1 MGSLDSRNHLCRWVS
16 DINYTKEKALEMH
29 QSSDETRALREKIFE
44 YVRTRMDYDP
54 IPLDYPKT
62 EQQLLAEA
70 GLTLSEAGLGG
81 EEALKLFEE
90 VLAPAT
96 ISTDHPGFVSFI
108 PNAPTEAAS
117 LFDLVV
123 SASSIYGG
131 SWMEG
136 AGAVFAENQVLSWFA
151 SEVGLPEGSGGVFV
165 QGGTI
170 GNLSAL
176 VAARQFHKQK
186 LRDSGVTFSG
196 KFSFIASKEAHS
208 SLKAAAKVMDVEI
221 VLAEPGQE
229 GRLSANA
236 VKAALSAQPDHSV
249 FAIVATGGTTNFGI
263 VDDLR
268 GIGKIAK
275 EKDVWFHIDGAYG
288 LAGVLS
294 PKYKQLFDGS
304 ELADSF
310 IVDPHKWLFAPY
322 DACALVYKNPELAR
336 AAHTQHGEYLETLTE
351 SGLWNPADYSF
362 GLTRRTRGLPL
373 WFSLVTHGIAKYRE
387 AIEYNIDV
395 AHEIADVIRSMD
407 HVELVREPELSVV
420 VFERKGWDIDQYNTW
435 SDKLLRDEIGFVV
448 PSSHKGKPNT
458 RFAIVNPLT
467 SVKLLTQILESMK

>member
-1 MGSLDSRNHLCRWVS
+1 
-16 DINYTKEKALEMH
+16 MH
-29 QSSDETRALREKIFE
+29 QSSDETRALRERIFE

-54 IPLDYPKT
+54 IPLDYPKS
-62 EQQLLAEA
+62 EKELFAEA
-70 GLTLSEAGLGG
+70 GHTLSEQGLGG
-81 EEALKLFEE
+81 EKALKLFEE

-108 PNAPTEAAS
+108 PNAATEAAS

-151 SEVGLPEGSGGVFV
+151 SEVGLPAGSGGLFV

-176 VAARQFHKQK
+176 VTARQSHREMLKA
-186 LRDSGVTFSG
+186 SGEEYSG
-196 KFSFIASKEAHS
+196 RLSFIASKEAHS
-208 SLKAAAKVMDVEI
+208 SLKAAAKVMDVDI
-221 VLAEPGQE
+221 VLAEPSLD
-229 GRLSANA
+229 GRLSASA
-236 VKAALSAQPDHSV
+236 VSDALASQAKDSV

-268 GIGKIAK
+268 GIGELARK
-275 EKDVWFHIDGAYG
+275 ESIWFHIDGAYG

-294 PKYKQLFDGS
+294 AKYKHLFDGS

-310 IVDPHKWLFAPY
+310 IVDPHKWLFAPF
-322 DACALVYKNPELAR
+322 DACALVYRDPELAR
-336 AAHTQHGEYLETLTE
+336 ATHTQHGEYLETLTV
-351 SGLWNPADYSF
+351 SGLWNPSDYSF

-373 WFSLVTHGIAKYRE
+373 WFSLATHGVAKYRE

-395 AHEIADVIRSMD
+395 AHEIAEVIRSME
-407 HVELVREPELSVV
+407 HVELVRDPELSVV
-420 VFERKGWDIDQYNTW
+420 VFERKGWGIDQYNAW

-467 SVKLLTQILESMK
+467 SVKLLTQILETMK

>member
-1 MGSLDSRNHLCRWVS
+1 
-16 DINYTKEKALEMH
+16 MH

-54 IPLDYPKT
+54 IPLDYPKP
-62 EQQLLAEA
+62 EQQLLEEA
-70 GLTLSEAGLGG
+70 GLTLTEAGLGG
-81 EEALKLFEE
+81 EKALKLFEE

-117 LFDLVV
+117 MFDLVV
-123 SASSIYGG
+123 SASSMYGG
-131 SWMEG
+131 SWLEG
-136 AGAVFAENQVLSWFA
+136 AGAIFAENQVLSWFA
-151 SEVGLPEGSGGVFV
+151 SEVGLPKGSGGAFV

-176 VAARQFHKQK
+176 VTARQSHKQK
-186 LRDSGVTFSG
+186 LASSGINYSG
-196 KFSFIASKEAHS
+196 GFSFIASKEAHS

-221 VLAEPGQE
+221 VLAEPGQY
-229 GRLSANA
+229 GRLTEAA
-236 VKAALSAQPDHSV
+236 VRDALLAQPDHSV
-249 FAIVATGGTTNFGI
+249 FAIVATSGTTNFGI

-268 GIGKIAK
+268 GIGKLAK
-275 EKDVWFHIDGAYG
+275 EHGLWFHIDGAYG

-294 PKYKQLFDGS
+294 KKYKHLFDGS

-322 DACALVYKNPELAR
+322 DACALVYRNPQIAK
-336 AAHTQHGEYLETLTE
+336 ATHTQHGEYLATLTE
-351 SGLWNPADYSF
+351 SGLWNPSDYSF

-373 WFSLVTHGIAKYRE
+373 WFSLATHGVARYRE

-395 AHEIADVIRSMD
+395 AHEIAEVIRSMD
-407 HVELVREPELSVV
+407 HVELVRDPELSVV
-420 VFERKGWDIDQYNTW
+420 VFERKGWGIDQYNAW
-435 SDKLLRDEIGFVV
+435 SDKLIRDEIGFVV

-458 RFAIVNPLT
+458 RFAVVNPLT

>member
-1 MGSLDSRNHLCRWVS
+1 
-16 DINYTKEKALEMH
+16 MH
-29 QSSDETRALREKIFE
+29 QSSDETRVLREKIFE

-54 IPLDYPKT
+54 IPLDYPKS
-62 EQQLLAEA
+62 EQELFAQA
-70 GLTLSEAGLGG
+70 GLTLSEEGMGG
-81 EEALKLFEE
+81 DKALRLFEQ

-108 PNAPTEAAS
+108 PNAATEAAS

-123 SASSIYGG
+123 SASSMYGG
-131 SWMEG
+131 SWLEG
-136 AGAVFAENQVLSWFA
+136 AGAIFAENQVLTWFA
-151 SEVGLPEGSGGVFV
+151 SEVGLPKGSGGSFV

-176 VAARQFHKQK
+176 VTARQSHRQK
-186 LRDSGVTFSG
+186 LIDSGINYSG
-196 KFSFIASKEAHS
+196 KLSFIASKEAHS

-221 VLAEPGQE
+221 VLAEPGPD
-229 GRLSANA
+229 GRLTAAA
-236 VKAALSAQPDHSV
+236 VKDVLSAQPANSV

-268 GIGKIAK
+268 GIGELAK
-275 EKDVWFHIDGAYG
+275 AHGLWFHIDGAYG

-294 PKYKQLFDGS
+294 PKYKHLFDGS

-322 DACALVYKNPELAR
+322 DACALVYRKPEIAR
-336 AAHTQHGEYLETLTE
+336 ATHTQHGEYLATLTE
-351 SGLWNPADYSF
+351 SGLWNPSDYSF

-373 WFSLVTHGIAKYRE
+373 WFSLATHGVAKYRE

-395 AHEIADVIRSMD
+395 AHEIAEVIRSMD

-420 VFERKGWDIDQYNTW
+420 VFERKGWGIDQYNAW

-458 RFAIVNPLT
+458 RFAVVNPLT

>member
-1 MGSLDSRNHLCRWVS
+1 
-16 DINYTKEKALEMH
+16 MH
-29 QSSDETRALREKIFE
+29 KSTDESKALREKIFE
-44 YVRTRMDYDP
+44 YVRVRMDYDP

-62 EQQLLAEA
+62 EEELVAEA
-70 GLTLSEAGLGG
+70 GFTITETGLGG
-81 EEALKLFEE
+81 DQALKLFEE

-108 PNAPTEAAS
+108 PNAATEAAS

-136 AGAVFAENQVLSWFA
+136 AGAVFAENQVLEWFA
-151 SEVGLPEGSGGVFV
+151 SEVGLPKGAGGAFV

-176 VAARQFHKQK
+176 ATARQAHREKLKQA
-186 LRDSGVTFSG
+186 GVNFEG
-196 KFSFIASKEAHS
+196 RLSFISSKESHS
-208 SLKAAAKVMDVEI
+208 SLKAAAKIMDVDI
-221 VLAEPGQE
+221 LLAEPTGD
-229 GRLSANA
+229 GRLEAAA
-236 VKAALSAQPDHSV
+236 VRAAYEGAASHSV

-268 GIGKIAK
+268 GIGEFAK
-275 EKDVWFHIDGAYG
+275 SVGTWFHIDGAYG
-288 LAGVLS
+288 LAGILS
-294 PKYKQLFDGS
+294 HKYHHLFDGS

-310 IVDPHKWLFAPY
+310 IVDPHKWLFAPF
-322 DACALVYKNPELAR
+322 DACCLVYRDPKLAK
-336 AAHTQHGEYLETLTE
+336 ATHTQHGEYLETLNE

-373 WFSLVTHGIAKYRE
+373 WFSLATHGIQKYRE
-387 AIEYNIDV
+387 AIEHNIDV
-395 AHEIADVIRSMD
+395 AHQIASIIRTMD

-420 VFERKGWDIDQYNTW
+420 VFERKGWELEHYNAW
-435 SDKLLRDEIGFVV
+435 SDKLLRDEIAFVV
-448 PSSHKGKPNT
+448 PSSHRGKPNT

-467 SVKLLTQILESMK
+467 SVSLLTEILESMK

>member
-1 MGSLDSRNHLCRWVS
+1 MDSRCSFYRRTSGIDNS
-16 DINYTKEKALEMH
+16 KEKALRMH

-54 IPLDYPKT
+54 IPLDYPKS
-62 EQQLLAEA
+62 EQELFAEA
-70 GLTLSEAGLGG
+70 GLTLTENGLGG
-81 EEALKLFEE
+81 EKALKLFEE

-108 PNAPTEAAS
+108 PNAATEAAS

-136 AGAVFAENQVLSWFA
+136 AGAIFAENQVLSWFA
-151 SEVGLPEGSGGVFV
+151 SEVGLPEGSGGAFV

-176 VAARQFHKQK
+176 VTARQSHRQK
-186 LRDSGVTFSG
+186 LEKLGISYAG
-196 KFSFIASKEAHS
+196 KLAFLASKEAHS

-221 VLAEPGQE
+221 VLAEPGSD
-229 GRLSANA
+229 GRLTATA
-236 VKAALSAQPDHSV
+236 VKNVLGAQPENSV

-268 GIGKIAK
+268 GIGELSKAHDI
-275 EKDVWFHIDGAYG
+275 WFHIDGAYG

-294 PKYKQLFDGS
+294 PKYKHLFDGS

-322 DACALVYKNPELAR
+322 DACALVYKNPEIAR
-336 AAHTQHGEYLETLTE
+336 ATHAQHGEYLATLTE
-351 SGLWNPADYSF
+351 SGLWNPSDYSF

-373 WFSLVTHGIAKYRE
+373 WFSLAAHGVAKYRE

-395 AHEIADVIRSMD
+395 AHEIAEVIRSMD

-420 VFERKGWDIDQYNTW
+420 VFERKGWDIDQYDAW
-435 SDKLLRDEIGFVV
+435 SDQLLRDEVGFVV

-458 RFAIVNPLT
+458 RFAVVNPLT

>member
-1 MGSLDSRNHLCRWVS
+1 
-16 DINYTKEKALEMH
+16 MH
-29 QSSDETRALREKIFE
+29 KSSDETRALREKIFE
-44 YVRTRMDYDP
+44 YVRVRMDYDP
-54 IPLDYPKT
+54 IPLDSPKSEAELFEQAGFTLT
-62 EQQLLAEA
+62 EQ
-70 GLTLSEAGLGG
+70 GLGG
-81 EEALKLFEE
+81 DKALQLFEE

-108 PNAPTEAAS
+108 PNAATEAAS

-136 AGAVFAENQVLSWFA
+136 AGAVFAENQVLTWFA
-151 SEVGLPEGSGGVFV
+151 GEVGLPEGSGGVFV

-176 VAARQFHKQK
+176 VTARQAHRQK
-186 LRDSGVTFSG
+186 LEDAGVNYQG
-196 KFSFIASKEAHS
+196 RMSFIASKEAHS
-208 SLKAAAKVMDVEI
+208 SLKAAAKVMDVDI
-221 VLAEPGQE
+221 VLASPDASGKLMADQVEI
-229 GRLSANA
+229 A
-236 VKAALSAQPDHSV
+236 VRSQPEHSV

-268 GIGKIAK
+268 GIGELANSLGI
-275 EKDVWFHIDGAYG
+275 WFHIDGAYG
-288 LAGVLS
+288 LAGILS
-294 PKYKQLFDGS
+294 PKHKKLFDGS
-304 ELADSF
+304 ALADSF
-310 IVDPHKWLFAPY
+310 IVDPHKWLFAPF
-322 DACALVYKNPELAR
+322 DACCLVYAKPEIAR
-336 AAHTQHGEYLETLTE
+336 ATHTQHGEYLETLTE

-373 WFSLVTHGIAKYRE
+373 WFSLATHGIKQYRD

-395 AHEIADVIRSMD
+395 AYQIADVIRSMD

-420 VFERKGWDIDQYNTW
+420 VFERKGWDLDDYNAW
-435 SDKLLRDEIGFVV
+435 SEKLLKDEIGFVV
-448 PSSHKGKPNT
+448 PSSHQGKPNT

-467 SVKLLTQILESMK
+467 TVELLTEILESMR

>member
-1 MGSLDSRNHLCRWVS
+1 VH
-16 DINYTKEKALEMH
+16 K
-29 QSSDETRALREKIFE
+29 SSDESKALREKIFD
-44 YVRTRMDYDP
+44 YVRVRMDYDP

-62 EQQLLAEA
+62 EQELVAEA
-70 GLTLSEAGLGG
+70 GLTITENGLGG
-81 EEALKLFEE
+81 NQALKLFEE

-108 PNAPTEAAS
+108 PNAATEASS

-123 SASSIYGG
+123 SASSMYGG

-136 AGAVFAENQVLSWFA
+136 AGAVFAENQVLEWFA
-151 SEVGLPEGSGGVFV
+151 SEVGLPKGSGGAFV

-176 VAARQFHKQK
+176 ATARQAHRDK
-186 LRDSGVTFSG
+186 LSQAGVQFEG
-196 KFSFIASKEAHS
+196 RLAFIASKEAHS
-208 SLKAAAKVMDVEI
+208 SLKAAAKMMDVDI
-221 VLAEPGQE
+221 LLAEPE
-229 GRLSANA
+229 ADGRLKASS
-236 VKAALSAQPDHSV
+236 VKAAYEIATEHSV
-249 FAIVATGGTTNFGI
+249 FAVVATGGTTNFGI

-268 GIGKIAK
+268 GVGEFAK
-275 EKDVWFHIDGAYG
+275 SVNIWFHIDGAYG

-294 PKYKQLFDGS
+294 KKYQNLFDGS

-322 DACALVYKNPELAR
+322 DACALIYRNPLIAK
-336 AAHTQHGEYLETLTE
+336 ATHTQHGEYLETLTE
-351 SGLWNPADYSF
+351 SGLWNPSDYSF

-373 WFSLVTHGIAKYRE
+373 WFSLATHGIQKYRE
-387 AIEYNIDV
+387 AIEHNIDV
-395 AHEIADVIRSMD
+395 AHEVAAVIKTMD

-420 VFERKGWDIDQYNTW
+420 VFERKGWELADYNAW
-435 SDKLLRDEIGFVV
+435 SDKLLRDEVGFVV
-448 PSSHKGKPNT
+448 PSSHRGKPNT

-467 SVKLLTQILESMK
+467 SVELLTQILESMK

>member
-1 MGSLDSRNHLCRWVS
+1 
-16 DINYTKEKALEMH
+16 MH
-29 QSSDETRALREKIFE
+29 QSSDETNALREKIFE

-54 IPLDYPKT
+54 IPLDSPKS
-62 EQQLLAEA
+62 EKELLQAA
-70 GLTLSEAGLGG
+70 GLTVTEEGLGG
-81 EEALKLFEE
+81 EKALQVFEQ

-108 PNAPTEAAS
+108 PNAATDAAS

-151 SEVGLPEGSGGVFV
+151 SEVGLPTGAGGAFV

-176 VAARQFHKQK
+176 VTARAAHLNK
-186 LRDSGVTFSG
+186 LESKG
-196 KFSFIASKEAHS
+196 IAQPGRLAFVASREAHS
-208 SLKAAAKVMDVEI
+208 SLKAAAKVMDVDI
-221 VLAEPGQE
+221 VLAEPSEG
-229 GRLSANA
+229 GRLSAEA
-236 VKAALSAQPDHSV
+236 VKRAIQDQTQHGV

-268 GIGKIAK
+268 GIGELAK
-275 EKDVWFHIDGAYG
+275 SLGIWFHIDGAYG

-294 PKYKQLFDGS
+294 KKYKHLFDGS

-322 DACALVYKNPELAR
+322 DACALVYAEPAIAR
-336 AAHTQHGEYLETLTE
+336 ATHTQHGEYLEALTE
-351 SGLWNPADYSF
+351 SGLWNPSDYSF

-373 WFSLVTHGIAKYRE
+373 WFSLATHGVAKYRK

-395 AHEIADVIRSMD
+395 AHEVAELIRSMD
-407 HVELVREPELSVV
+407 HVELVRDPELSVV
-420 VFERKGWDIDQYNTW
+420 VFERKGWNLEQYNAW
-435 SDKLLRDEIGFVV
+435 SEKLLKDEIGFVV
-448 PSSHKGKPNT
+448 PSSHKGKPNA
-458 RFAIVNPLT
+458 RFAVVNPLT
-467 SVKLLTQILESMK
+467 SVKLLTEILESMR

>member
-1 MGSLDSRNHLCRWVS
+1 
-16 DINYTKEKALEMH
+16 MH
-29 QSSDETRALREKIFE
+29 KSTNESKALRERIFE
-44 YVRTRMDYDP
+44 YVRVRMDYDP
-54 IPLDYPKT
+54 IPLDYPKS
-62 EQQLLAEA
+62 EQDLLAEA
-70 GLTLSEAGLGG
+70 GLTITEKGLGG
-81 EEALKLFEE
+81 TQALKLFEE

-108 PNAPTEAAS
+108 PNAATKTAS

-136 AGAVFAENQVLSWFA
+136 SGAVFAENQVLEWFA
-151 SEVGLPEGSGGVFV
+151 NEVGLPQGAGGTFV

-176 VAARQFHKQK
+176 ATAREVHRHRLEKA
-186 LRDSGVTFSG
+186 GVNFEG
-196 KFSFIASKEAHS
+196 RFAFIASKESHS
-208 SLKAAAKVMDVEI
+208 SLKAAAKIMDVD
-221 VLAEPGQE
+221 VLIAEPEVE
-229 GRLSANA
+229 GRLKASAVRAAFENA
-236 VKAALSAQPDHSV
+236 PEYSV
-249 FAIVATGGTTNFGI
+249 FAVVATGGTTNFGI

-268 GIGKIAK
+268 GIGEFAAAVNI
-275 EKDVWFHIDGAYG
+275 WFHIDGAYG
-288 LAGVLS
+288 LAGILS
-294 PKYKQLFDGS
+294 PKYRHLFDGS
-304 ELADSF
+304 ALADSF

-322 DACALVYKNPELAR
+322 DACALVYRNPSQAK
-336 AAHTQHGEYLETLTE
+336 ATHTQHGEYLETLND

-373 WFSLVTHGIAKYRE
+373 WFSLATHGVEKYRE
-387 AIEYNIDV
+387 AIEYNIEV
-395 AHEIADVIRSMD
+395 AHQIADVIKSMD

-420 VFERKGWDIDQYNTW
+420 VFERKGWELSDYNAW

-448 PSSHKGKPNT
+448 ASSHKGKANT

-467 SVKLLTQILESMK
+467 SVTLLTEILETMK